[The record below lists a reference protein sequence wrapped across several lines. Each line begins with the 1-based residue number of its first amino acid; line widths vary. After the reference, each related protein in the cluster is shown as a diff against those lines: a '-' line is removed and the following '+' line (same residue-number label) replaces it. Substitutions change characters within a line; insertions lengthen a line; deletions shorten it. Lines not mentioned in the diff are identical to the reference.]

1 MTLYVIP
8 IIGLLL
14 ADATIGDAFT
24 PFVNLGVAG
33 VMLTWFMRRV
43 EPKLERIGDIQN
55 RESMLTQEALDRVA
69 RSNLLLV
76 ISSGLK
82 PLQDQAETLTAELE
96 KSAQARA
103 ESARAINER
112 KP

>member
-1 MTLYVIP
+1 MINFPALSEWLAQATVGDVI
-8 IIGLLL
+8 
-14 ADATIGDAFT
+14 T

-33 VMLTWFMRRV
+33 IMLTWFMRRV
-43 EPKLERIGDIQN
+43 EPRLERIAEVQH

-82 PLQDQAETLTAELE
+82 PLQDQAETISAELE

-103 ESARAINER
+103 ESVRAMNER
-112 KP
+112 KQ